1 VPRKKVVSWSQLSMY
16 DACPRQYK
24 LTYIDKLAKRPS
36 SIHLIFG
43 IAMHNV
49 IQSYLKTL
57 YASTVKDAN
66 ALPLMEMLEADMKK
80 QFTRAY
86 EKQGTF
92 PATKEQMLE
101 FFYDGE
107 KILNYL
113 ASHQNEYFPKK
124 NHKLLGI
131 EMSLSDPINDGLSF
145 IGYLDVVI
153 LNEATNTIKIID
165 LKTSTNGWNK
175 YQKADKGKTNQ
186 LLLYKHFYSKLYNVE
201 LKDVEVEYLIVKRKL
216 YENVDYYQ
224 KRFQKIK
231 PASGNVSLNKV
242 MRTFDSFLDSV
253 FDDTGAYKTE
263 RDYVAVAGKNKK
275 NCRWCEFSEQ
285 VDHCNPKDRLKE

>member
-16 DACPRQYK
+16 DACPRQWK
-24 LTYIDKLAKRPS
+24 LSYIDKLAKRES

-57 YASTVKDAN
+57 YASTVREAN
-66 ALPLMEMLEADMKK
+66 ELPLMEMLETDMKK
-80 QFTRAY
+80 RFTSAY

-92 PATKEQMLE
+92 PATKEEMLE

-113 ASHQNEYFPKK
+113 VSHQNEYFPKK
-124 NHKLLGI
+124 NHRLLGI
-131 EMSLSDPINDGLSF
+131 EKSLSDPINDGLNF

-153 LNEATNTIKIID
+153 LNEATNTIKIMD

-175 YQKADKGKTNQ
+175 WQKADKGKTNQ
-186 LLLYKHFYSKLYNVE
+186 LLLYKHFYSKLYEVE
-201 LKDVEVEYLIVKRKL
+201 LKDIEVEFLIVKRKL

-224 KRFQKIK
+224 KRFQKVK
-231 PASGNVSLNKV
+231 PASGKPSIGKV
-242 MRTFDSFLDSV
+242 LRTFEAFLDAA
-253 FDDTGAYKTE
+253 FDESGAYKTE
-263 RDYVAVAGKNKK
+263 RNYIAVAGKNKK
-275 NCRWCEFSEQ
+275 NCRWCEFADQPE
-285 VDHCNPKDRLKE
+285 HCDPIDRLKE